1 MPDIPCAVCERTLGC
16 VCVCMLWPEHR
27 HEHNMW
33 IHLLKI
39 PNTCSYHEPKQ
50 GDGFLFCS
58 RPFWKERLPPFH
70 RSPQKKKKKKIL
82 PRTHKAH
89 AHTSLLGLISKGW
102 KVWKGKL
109 KSFQSLHQEVV
120 FHFRWCSRGAI
131 SFAAFVSYLAHKKK
145 LRNHLWTT
153 CSTNTQ
159 HSFLLF
165 TPRSSATTHNECVYM
180 NMNALFLRLIQ
191 FLIIFRILHLHGAQ
205 KMPVYTLNISLRVT
219 D

>member
-70 RSPQKKKKKKIL
+70 RSPKKKKNPPSNTQSTCTHFT
-82 PRTHKAH
+82 PRSHKQRMETLERKAEK
-89 AHTSLLGLISKGW
+89 LSKSPS
-102 KVWKGKL
+102 VS
-109 KSFQSLHQEVV
+109 SFPFQMVLMWSD
-120 FHFRWCSRGAI
+120 FICSFCVLSR
-131 SFAAFVSYLAHKKK
+131 SQKK

-180 NMNALFLRLIQ
+180 NMNALLLRLIQ